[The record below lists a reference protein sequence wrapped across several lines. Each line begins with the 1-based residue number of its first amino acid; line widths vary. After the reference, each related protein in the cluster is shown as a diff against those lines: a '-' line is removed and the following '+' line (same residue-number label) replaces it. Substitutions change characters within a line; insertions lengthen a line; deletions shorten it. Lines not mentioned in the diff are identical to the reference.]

1 MRRITIEWCGESYE
15 FVPSHDLYMR
25 IEDKVAFNR
34 LAAMFEKAANDDGS
48 LDMPMSHVSW
58 VIYCV
63 LKHCNVPVR
72 TPMDIHPALFGG
84 GSLPNSGEVIGELI
98 AAYYGAMP
106 ERVAKKKPQQAERQ
120 RAPKK
125 KSRKRRNRQSRR

>member
-1 MRRITIEWCGESYE
+1 MKRITIEWDGESYE

-34 LAAMFEKAANDDGS
+34 LAMMFEKAASNDDGM
-48 LDMPMSHVSW
+48 LDMPMSQVSW

-63 LKHCNVPVR
+63 LKHCKAPVR
-72 TPMDIHPALFGG
+72 TPMDIHQALFDGG
-84 GSLPNSGEVIGELI
+84 ETLPNFGEVIGELI

-106 ERVAKKKPQQAERQ
+106 EKPVKKKAK
-120 RAPKK
+120 PKAK
-125 KSRKRRNRQSRR
+125 TSPR